1 MVEYLVDDV
10 VSEQGALVDLALLQ
24 RHAVLTDSDLKKLS
38 STQRARLATISPVV
52 EQDGAR
58 PALTPRELEV
68 LDGLRQ
74 GLTRRQIA
82 ERQFRSE
89 NTVRSQVRS
98 LYQKLGAGTLDEALE
113 TARRWG
119 L

>member
-1 MVEYLVDDV
+1 MIEYLVDHV
-10 VSEQGALVDLALLQ
+10 VSGSGALVDLALLHQHSMLPVAAIQ
-24 RHAVLTDSDLKKLS
+24 RLSDSRIALLAHAAPASTQQSERPVLT
-38 STQRARLATISPVV
+38 R
-52 EQDGAR
+52 
-58 PALTPRELEV
+58 REAEV

-74 GLTRRQIA
+74 RLTRREIA
-82 ERQFRSE
+82 DRQFRSE

-98 LYQKLGAGTLDEALE
+98 LYQKLGAGSLDEALE